1 MSAERSLT
9 RRLPHNRLEA
19 RCERAA
25 WPRATHERAAD
36 IRGPLGVEA
45 PPPGGILEQ
54 REQQQLIDRFR
65 AARRDAELAVL
76 EGFHP
81 LKHAIR
87 FGAEL
92 CAVVTRDMIEL
103 ELLAEQLGPDVRA
116 AVTARATV
124 VPSEVFE
131 QLSPGAQ
138 EIGVISL
145 ALRPEI
151 TPEHLLALPQQSP
164 VVLLESPT
172 HLGNVGAVVR
182 VAAAA
187 SAAAVITTGTQ
198 DPWHPSALR
207 GSAGLHFAIPV
218 LRAGN
223 TTIAGRPLIALD
235 PEGDDLELTSIPSN
249 AVLAFGSERT
259 GLSDELLRRADAR
272 VRIPMEAAV
281 SSLNLATAVAVVLYS
296 WRLRQGSA

>member
-1 MSAERSLT
+1 
-9 RRLPHNRLEA
+9 
-19 RCERAA
+19 
-25 WPRATHERAAD
+25 
-36 IRGPLGVEA
+36 V
-45 PPPGGILEQ
+45 PPTGGLLDHS
-54 REQQQLIDRFR
+54 EQQHLINRFR
-65 AARRDAELAVL
+65 TARRDAELAVL

-92 CAVVTRDMIEL
+92 REVVTRDMQEL

-145 ALRPEI
+145 ARRPVI
-151 TPEHLLALPQQSP
+151 THEHLLTLPQQAP

-182 VAAAA
+182 VSAAAGA
-187 SAAAVITTGTQ
+187 TAVITTGPQ

-218 LRAGN
+218 VRTGEPTLP
-223 TTIAGRPLIALD
+223 GRPLIALD
-235 PEGDDLELTSIPSN
+235 PEGDDLELASIPSN

>member
-1 MSAERSLT
+1 MQ
-9 RRLPHNRLEA
+9 H
-19 RCERAA
+19 
-25 WPRATHERAAD
+25 
-36 IRGPLGVEA
+36 
-45 PPPGGILEQ
+45 

-87 FGAEL
+87 FGAAIE
-92 CAVVTRDMIEL
+92 AIVTHDIGEL
-103 ELLAEQLGPDVRA
+103 ELLAEHLGPDVRA
-116 AVTARATV
+116 TITERATA
-124 VPSEVFE
+124 VPMEVFA
-131 QLSPGAQ
+131 QLSPGTQ
-138 EIGVISL
+138 EISVISL
-145 ALRPEI
+145 ALRPVI
-151 TPEHLLALPQQSP
+151 TPEQLLTLPQRAP

-187 SAAAVITTGTQ
+187 GAAAVITTGSQ

-207 GSAGLHFAIPV
+207 GSAGLHFALPV
-218 LRAGN
+218 VRIGN
-223 TTIAGRPLIALD
+223 ATLAGRPLIALD
-235 PEGDDLELTSIPSN
+235 PEGDDLELASIPSN

-281 SSLNLATAVAVVLYS
+281 SSLNLATAVAVVLYA
-296 WRLRQGSA
+296 WRLRKFSPLT

>member
-1 MSAERSLT
+1 ME
-9 RRLPHNRLEA
+9 H
-19 RCERAA
+19 
-25 WPRATHERAAD
+25 
-36 IRGPLGVEA
+36 
-45 PPPGGILEQ
+45 
-54 REQQQLIDRFR
+54 REQQQLLDRFR

-92 CAVVTRDMIEL
+92 CAVVTRDIGEL
-103 ELLAEQLGPDVRA
+103 DLLAERLGPDVRA
-116 AVTARATV
+116 AIAQRATA
-124 VPSEVFE
+124 VPPKLFR

-138 EIGVISL
+138 EVGVISL
-145 ALRPEI
+145 ALRPVI
-151 TPEHLLALPQQSP
+151 TPQQLLAWPQQAP

-187 SAAAVITTGTQ
+187 GAAAVITTGTQ

-218 LRAGN
+218 LRTGN
-223 TTIAGRPLIALD
+223 SAIPGRPLIALD
-235 PEGDDLELTSIPSN
+235 PEGDDLALASIPSN
-249 AVLAFGSERT
+249 AVLAFGSERA

-281 SSLNLATAVAVVLYS
+281 SSLNLATAVAVVLYV
-296 WRLRQGSA
+296 WRLRRHTV

>member
-1 MSAERSLT
+1 ME
-9 RRLPHNRLEA
+9 N
-19 RCERAA
+19 
-25 WPRATHERAAD
+25 
-36 IRGPLGVEA
+36 
-45 PPPGGILEQ
+45 

-116 AVTARATV
+116 AITERATV
-124 VPSEVFE
+124 VAPEVFA
-131 QLSPGAQ
+131 QLSPGTQ

-145 ALRPEI
+145 ACRPVI
-151 TPEHLLALPQQSP
+151 TEQQVLALPQQAP

-187 SAAAVITTGTQ
+187 GAAAVMTTGTQ

-218 LRAGN
+218 VRSDN
-223 TTIAGRPLIALD
+223 FSIPGRPLIALD
-235 PEGDDLELTSIPSN
+235 PAGDDLELARIPSN

-259 GLSDELLRRADAR
+259 GLSGELLRRADAR

-281 SSLNLATAVAVVLYS
+281 SSLNLATAVAVVLYA
-296 WRLRQGSA
+296 WRLRRRTA